1 LDRAPRELRE
11 LVNEYTRE
19 LEDPHEVAQVQAL
32 FSVVV
37 AWSNWMTHE
46 TELSGRA
53 YQAEDPNDPDVTD
66 DTMILIIGPSR
77 HQVFDAMH
85 FASASHLLLLNVVVE
100 RFAPWLSATVRR
112 ATLSTA
118 LRRADELLWRAW
130 KDRRH
135 CGPSV
140 MTARAHVTGRE
151 RSGDSPQ
158 VDPRSWRAHECP
170 RRRNVATAAGG
181 ERSSRRS
188 SRTARHVALPR
199 LQPGALLCRGTR
211 GQTAPARAHCNAGL
225 SSQPD

>member
-85 FASASHLLLLNVVVE
+85 FASASHLLLLNVVLE

-130 KDRRH
+130 KDQRH

-151 RSGDSPQ
+151 RSGVLATSGPEKLESPR
-158 VDPRSWRAHECP
+158 VPAKTKRRN
-170 RRRNVATAAGG
+170 RRR
-181 ERSSRRS
+181 RRKK
-188 SRTARHVALPR
+188 
-199 LQPGALLCRGTR
+199 
-211 GQTAPARAHCNAGL
+211 
-225 SSQPD
+225 